1 MVNGDYI
8 ALLVGMGLVTYIP
21 RWVPLFFLTRR
32 ELPGWLIAWLD
43 LIPASILSAL
53 VFPAIL
59 TAGEP
64 RHLEVFQPGLWV
76 ALPTLLFAVKTR
88 SLVGTVLVGMLL
100 FWLAGRFL

>member
-8 ALLVGMGLVTYIP
+8 ALLVGMGLVTYVP

-32 ELPGWLIAWLD
+32 ELPGWLVAWLD

-88 SLVGTVLVGMLL
+88 SMVGTVLVGMLL

>member
-1 MVNGDYI
+1 MVNGDYLY
-8 ALLVGMGLVTYIP
+8 LLVGMGLVTYIP
-21 RWVPLFFLTRR
+21 RWMPLFFLTRR
-32 ELPGWLIAWLD
+32 ELPGWLVAWLD

-59 TAGEP
+59 AAGEP

-88 SLVGTVLVGMLL
+88 SMVGTVLVGMLL